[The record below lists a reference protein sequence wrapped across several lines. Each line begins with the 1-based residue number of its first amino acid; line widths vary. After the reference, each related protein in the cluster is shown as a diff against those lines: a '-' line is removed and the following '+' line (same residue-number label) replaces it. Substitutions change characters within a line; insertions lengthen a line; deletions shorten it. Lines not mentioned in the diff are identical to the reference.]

1 MAAGLWNLFI
11 ACMYN
16 MFCCLIQYWRG
27 SGEVLYDGDYQRK
40 ESIGGK
46 SRAHNE
52 LPSQSSLQVS
62 SPHRTEEDLVD
73 FRVKCYEKKG
83 TRLISQTLNLL
94 LAASHLLL

>member
-1 MAAGLWNLFI
+1 MVAGLWSLSI

-46 SRAHNE
+46 SQAHNE
-52 LPSQSSLQVS
+52 LPSQSWLQVS
-62 SPHRTEEDLVD
+62 SAPHIVLKTW
-73 FRVKCYEKKG
+73 
-83 TRLISQTLNLL
+83 LIFVSSVTKRREPD
-94 LAASHLLL
+94 SFPRP

>member
-1 MAAGLWNLFI
+1 MAAGLWSLFI

-27 SGEVLYDGDYQRK
+27 SGEVLCDGDYQRK

-46 SRAHNE
+46 SRVAFAKLAPGE
-52 LPSQSSLQVS
+52 LR
-62 SPHRTEEDLVD
+62 SPHRTEEGLVD

-94 LAASHLLL
+94 LVASHLLL

>member
-1 MAAGLWNLFI
+1 MVAGLWSLFI

-46 SRAHNE
+46 GQAHNE

-62 SPHRTEEDLVD
+62 SAPHFVL
-73 FRVKCYEKKG
+73 KKAW
-83 TRLISQTLNLL
+83 LIFVSSVTKRREPD
-94 LAASHLLL
+94 SFPRP

>member
-1 MAAGLWNLFI
+1 MAAGLWSLFI

-46 SRAHNE
+46 GQVHNE

-62 SPHRTEEDLVD
+62 STPHIVL
-73 FRVKCYEKKG
+73 KKAW
-83 TRLISQTLNLL
+83 LIFVSSVTKGREPD
-94 LAASHLLL
+94 SFPRP